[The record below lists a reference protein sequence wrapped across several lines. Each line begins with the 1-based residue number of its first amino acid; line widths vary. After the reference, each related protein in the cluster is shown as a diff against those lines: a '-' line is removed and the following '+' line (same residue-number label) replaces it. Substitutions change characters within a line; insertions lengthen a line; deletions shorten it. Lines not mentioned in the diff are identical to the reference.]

1 MKLNIRIIS
10 FYLLQVW
17 LYSSCTNWQEAKNV
31 ISTADSINQTEHV
44 IYDDTMALSKVI
56 HCLDNP
62 FGRMLMSSTLGKAYY
77 YMGRNFSL
85 SNQISEATDCYIEA
99 DRLQIDDPIYRGRI
113 NTNMG
118 YICAQNNSDRFALIF
133 YERASHNFEVS
144 GNEWRYAQIL
154 LDRSELNIKLHNYFI
169 ADSLLQITQSYQ
181 LDSAYQARYY
191 ETKGLYF
198 YEQQQYDSAL
208 VYFNQGLDYW
218 QNEEDKCFSYLKIM
232 QTYYF
237 KNGNLKMA
245 IPYANLLVEH
255 SKNPNHLANAYYCLL
270 LDAKENNDINKLSQY
285 SHARTDALRLLRDY
299 TNNYAEATPKLLEYL
314 RNPHPWRWV
323 WISFPIIIVL
333 CILFAIGI
341 WIYRKRS
348 CSAHEQLDVLST
360 HLRTYEENILYQQSL
375 LDFEKGLTEIMN
387 KYHSPRNHWRNYS
400 ILKKDIAPWLSNW
413 TAKLD
418 TLPLSEQ
425 EKIYCIISLI
435 YPNLSDLEIADFMC
449 YAKGSIRIL
458 KNRIFKRMGI
468 TSSEFSNFLHNL
480 SNSK

>member
-1 MKLNIRIIS
+1 MKLDIRIIS
-10 FYLLQVW
+10 FCLLQVW

-314 RNPHPWRWV
+314 RNPRPWRWV